1 MTGEKKAEMSKRKTT
16 YNYRTLVSLLKTK
29 KTFVASGCLQN

>member
-1 MTGEKKAEMSKRKTT
+1 MIGEKKAEMSKRKTT
-16 YNYRTLVSLLKTK
+16 YNYGTLVSFLKTN